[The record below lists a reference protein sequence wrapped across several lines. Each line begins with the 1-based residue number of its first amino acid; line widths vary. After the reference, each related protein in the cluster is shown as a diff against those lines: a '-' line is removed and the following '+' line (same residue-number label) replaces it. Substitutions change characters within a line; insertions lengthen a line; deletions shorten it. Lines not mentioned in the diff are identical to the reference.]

1 MVSGC
6 MNSNV
11 AQRTKFFGMMRCI
24 GASQQQI
31 LRFVRFEALNW
42 CKTAIPI
49 GCVLGTVICWMFCA
63 ILRFFVKGEWAD
75 MPLFA
80 VSPGGILCGAMVA

>member
-11 AQRTKFFGMMRCI
+11 AQRTKFFWYDALHR

-49 GCVLGTVICWMFCA
+49 GCVLGTVICWMLCA
-63 ILRFFVKGEWAD
+63 ILRFFCKGRVGRHAT
-75 MPLFA
+75 FC
-80 VSPGGILCGAMVA
+80 S